1 MKFDP
6 AVNLG
11 QLLIAASFV
20 GSVIGAAVTVREDVV
35 RLKEQVAT
43 IYAKDA
49 RDDQEQREFRRDV
62 LEQLRGMNDEL
73 KRLNERLT
81 KQEAANNLERRR

>member
-6 AVNLG
+6 SINFG
-11 QLLIAASFV
+11 QVLIASSFV
-20 GSVIGAAVTVREDVV
+20 AGVIGAAISVREDVV
-35 RLKEQVAT
+35 RLKEQVAS
-43 IYAKDA
+43 IYVKDA

-62 LEQLRGMNDEL
+62 LEQLRAMNEEL

-81 KQEAANNLERRR
+81 KQESANNIGRQR